1 MDTVNLAVEAGIATI
16 TFSNPPKGF
25 LTSAMLMAL
34 ADLLDQVEQ
43 DESVRAVIFTGG
55 LPDVFIRHFAVEE
68 ILSISQVLQAQQAKG
83 LPAPRMSR
91 TPLRGV
97 WERIDNFPKPTIAAI
112 NGVCGGGGCE
122 LALCCD
128 IRLAGSGD
136 YRIGQMEILVGILPG
151 AGGTVRL
158 ARAVGT
164 ARALEWV
171 LRGRTFTPQ
180 EAAEQGLVHHYIE
193 GDVVAAARGIAR
205 EFLDKPPAALAYI
218 KRVMR
223 SGYGRSLQDGL
234 DEESDLFATLI
245 ADDARAIE
253 MMTAYVEGGHQLPEI

>member
-1 MDTVNLAVEAGIATI
+1 MKNVALAVDAGIATI
-16 TFSNPPKGF
+16 TFNNPPKGF
-25 LTSAMLMAL
+25 LSSAMLMTL
-34 ADLLDQVEQ
+34 AELLDEIEV
-43 DESVRAVIFTGG
+43 DDSVRAVIFTGG
-55 LPDVFIRHFAVEE
+55 LPDVFIRHYAVEE
-68 ILSISQVLQAQQAKG
+68 ILEMSHGLQEHEAKG

-91 TPLRGV
+91 APLRGV
-97 WERIDNFPKPTIAAI
+97 WERIDNFSKPTIAAI
-112 NGVCGGGGCE
+112 NGTCGGGGCE

-128 IRLAGSGD
+128 IRLAGAGD

-180 EAAEQGLVHHYIE
+180 ESAEQGLVHHYIE
-193 GDVVAAARGIAR
+193 GDVVEAARGIAS
-205 EFLDKPPAALAYI
+205 EFLDKPPAALAHI

-223 SGYGRSLQDGL
+223 SGYGRPLQDGL
-234 DEESDLFATLI
+234 DEESDLFGALI
-245 ADDARAIE
+245 TSDARALE
-253 MMTAYVEGGHQLPEI
+253 MMKAYVEGGHQLPEV